1 LYPNATYKS
10 IFLLFIGWFATIGL
24 LNAEQR
30 GTNTSVIKIGVLAP
44 RGIELTHRM
53 WRPTAD
59 YLEQTLSDI
68 TIEIIPL
75 KLEEADVAVRNRSID
90 LILTNPGNYI
100 ELEAVYGISR
110 ILTMQTAWRGKAS
123 RRFGAVIFTR
133 ADNVDIKKISDL
145 KGRSFMGVNK
155 NGFGGFQMAW
165 GLLKSQGIDP
175 FKDFSELTFSHFPQQ
190 DVVRAVKDGL
200 VDAGTVRTDI
210 LEHMAVDGEIQLS
223 EFLVLNQQHMKS
235 TNRNHLEEY
244 WGSDHGDHMKEFP
257 FLHSTRLFPEW
268 PLAKLR
274 HTPNILTEKIAMA
287 LLKLRIDSPAA
298 KSAMMAGWTIPLD
311 YTAVHDLFR
320 NLGIGPYKLDVRHVV
335 QRLGRDYWHYFILIA
350 GVMLIFLLRFWWA
363 ERTARNTTRELFHK
377 SQALSDRETR
387 LSSILE
393 STADGIITIDEQ
405 GIIESFNAAAEH
417 IFGYSADWIVGRKVN
432 LLMSDSHSKMHDS
445 YMKNYILT
453 GQGKILGVG
462 PREVEAIRRDGS
474 RIFIDLAI
482 SEIALEGERLF
493 IGLVRDITERKKA
506 KERLN
511 YLANHDVLTGLPNRN
526 LFNEQLITL
535 KDAQLKDMSVS
546 IFLLDLDNIKS
557 INDTLGHKFGDL
569 LIKAIAERLKNMMKG
584 DDYLA
589 RFGGDEFI
597 VMSVVRGSGEVLE
610 KVKYILEKVQEPL
623 LIDDYEL
630 IITTSIGVSI
640 APAEHFDIDE
650 IIRQSD
656 TAMYRSKEIGRN
668 SYMVYSDEFDAHSA
682 DLLSLEHSLRYA
694 LERQEFFLCYQPQ
707 VEFDSN
713 RVIGVEALIRWAHPT
728 LGLVGPDRFI
738 PLLETTGLIQPVGEW
753 VLRTAC
759 EQLVHWHM
767 QGFNDLRISVN
778 VSSRQ
783 FNSEDFFDV
792 LTRVIQDTAINPAF
806 LDIELTEG
814 VLMEHVNRNV
824 TLLHAIKEL
833 GIKIS
838 VDDFGTGYSSLAYLK
853 RFPIDILKIDR
864 AFVSDLETDP
874 DSMKLAKTIID
885 LASNLDIG
893 IIAEGTETKEQVAIL
908 KSYDCNVFQ
917 GYFFSKPLP
926 NSDMEVYLNNNNSI
940 AHL

>member
-1 LYPNATYKS
+1 
-10 IFLLFIGWFATIGL
+10 
-24 LNAEQR
+24 
-30 GTNTSVIKIGVLAP
+30 
-44 RGIELTHRM
+44 
-53 WRPTAD
+53 
-59 YLEQTLSDI
+59 
-68 TIEIIPL
+68 
-75 KLEEADVAVRNRSID
+75 
-90 LILTNPGNYI
+90 
-100 ELEAVYGISR
+100 
-110 ILTMQTAWRGKAS
+110 
-123 RRFGAVIFTR
+123 
-133 ADNVDIKKISDL
+133 
-145 KGRSFMGVNK
+145 
-155 NGFGGFQMAW
+155 
-165 GLLKSQGIDP
+165 
-175 FKDFSELTFSHFPQQ
+175 
-190 DVVRAVKDGL
+190 
-200 VDAGTVRTDI
+200 
-210 LEHMAVDGEIQLS
+210 
-223 EFLVLNQQHMKS
+223 
-235 TNRNHLEEY
+235 
-244 WGSDHGDHMKEFP
+244 
-257 FLHSTRLFPEW
+257 
-268 PLAKLR
+268 
-274 HTPNILTEKIAMA
+274 
-287 LLKLRIDSPAA
+287 
-298 KSAMMAGWTIPLD
+298 
-311 YTAVHDLFR
+311 
-320 NLGIGPYKLDVRHVV
+320 
-335 QRLGRDYWHYFILIA
+335 
-350 GVMLIFLLRFWWA
+350 
-363 ERTARNTTRELFHK
+363 
-377 SQALSDRETR
+377 
-387 LSSILE
+387 
-393 STADGIITIDEQ
+393 
-405 GIIESFNAAAEH
+405 
-417 IFGYSADWIVGRKVN
+417 
-432 LLMSDSHSKMHDS
+432 MSDSHSKMHDS